1 MALLSCTAL
10 NRNVFAAAAIVLL
23 LLIGFLGHQQG
34 RPVRSLNISNTTPSL
49 SSIASSLSLTDE
61 QCSALYP
68 HAFDEIDFA
77 VSRGQVPEVPHHDDT
92 HGYLRARIHNGAVRH
107 PRRTYTMSS
116 YLTLLTLVIRHQP
129 RVRCMA
135 SPACHSPPNSS
146 RDDNCSFA

>member
-107 PRRTYTMSS
+107 HQNYRMFSC
-116 YLTLLTLVIRHQP
+116 LTRFTLVIRHQP
-129 RVRCMA
+129 RVGCMA
-135 SPACHSPPNSS
+135 SPICYSPPNLS
-146 RDDNCSFA
+146 RNDNCSFT